1 MRSDSP
7 SSIEDVERA
16 ISECISRRPKL
27 VETVHQEVLTF
38 ETEDIVG
45 RLVMES
51 SLGQLTVFE
60 MELVSWI
67 MAKWVQKE
75 VPESP
80 TVEFFE
86 AELAREFGV
95 QWGGSRAKFQKEAL
109 RKAIHIR
116 QPPGNIDRLPA

>member
-1 MRSDSP
+1 M
-7 SSIEDVERA
+7 
-16 ISECISRRPKL
+16 
-27 VETVHQEVLTF
+27 H
-38 ETEDIVG
+38 VG

-75 VPESP
+75 SPESP

-95 QWGGSRAKFQKEAL
+95 QCRYGPAGAGSPCRAPDA
-109 RKAIHIR
+109 
-116 QPPGNIDRLPA
+116 PPPLAGRCPVC